1 MQGLQRALRLLQ
13 TLLTMS
19 IVTNASPATPR
30 FHRLSIADR
39 RLEAGGSVS
48 ISFHVPHH
56 LKADFTFAAGQYLT
70 LKAAVNQN
78 ELRRSYSICTA
89 VSDYTLNN
97 ELRVAIKK
105 VEGGVFSTHAFEAFK
120 IGDELDVMTPEGR
133 FTATL
138 NSEASK
144 HYVAFAAGSGITPV
158 LSIMKTVLEV
168 ESNCRFTLVY
178 GNRHAKQILFLE
190 EIEALKNL
198 YFDRVRLIH
207 ILSQQPQEAEL
218 FNGRI
223 TKEKT
228 DQLLAALIPA
238 STIDDAFVCGP
249 ASMIDDVEQALLIAG
264 VDKSKIHTERFGT
277 QFPKSVE
284 KPRPKAAT
292 FGKVSNLKVQLD
304 GKINEM
310 PFEYDGPSLLDV
322 ALTAGLDLPFACKGG
337 VCCTCRAKVL
347 EGKVIMEKNYTLEQ
361 WEIDKG
367 FVLTCQCLPLTD
379 QVLVSFDER

>member
-1 MQGLQRALRLLQ
+1 MTIA
-13 TLLTMS
+13 T
-19 IVTNASPATPR
+19 SPVLATPR
-30 FHRLSIADR
+30 FHRLTIADR
-39 RLEAGGSVS
+39 RLEVGGSVS
-48 ISFHVPHH
+48 IAFHVPTH

-70 LKAAVNQN
+70 LKKTVNGN

-89 VSDYTLNN
+89 VSDYTLNC

-105 VEGGVFSTHAFEAFK
+105 VEGGLFSTHAFDEFK
-120 IGDELDVMTPEGR
+120 VGDELEVMTPDGR
-133 FTATL
+133 FTTAL

-144 HYVAFAAGSGITPV
+144 HYVAFAAGSGITPI

-168 ESNCRFTLVY
+168 ETGSRFTLVY
-178 GNRHAKQILFLE
+178 GNRHAQQILFLE
-190 EIEALKNL
+190 DIEALKNL
-198 YFDRVRLIH
+198 YFNRVRLIH
-207 ILSQQPQEAEL
+207 ILSKQPQEAEL

-223 TKEKT
+223 DKAKT
-228 DQLLAALIPA
+228 EQLLAELVPA

-249 ASMIDDVEQALLIAG
+249 ASMIDDVEQALLVAG

-277 QFPKSVE
+277 QLPKRDP
-284 KPRPKAAT
+284 KPKAHVAISGR
-292 FGKVSNLKVQLD
+292 FANLKVQLD

-322 ALTAGLDLPFACKGG
+322 ALSAGLDLPFACKGG
-337 VCCTCRAKVL
+337 VCCTCRARVL
-347 EGKVIMEKNYTLEQ
+347 EGKVVMEKNYTLEQ
-361 WEIDKG
+361 WEIEKG